1 MIHTS
6 LPVVA
11 CNSDAELASHP
22 QQNMQTRAGLSAAGN
37 EGPDLFTLKVWDQ
50 NLTNKNYVGYL
61 CFPNTYFF
69 LLI

>member
-11 CNSDAELASHP
+11 CIRDTELASHP
-22 QQNMQTRAGLSAAGN
+22 QQNVQTRAGLSVAGK
-37 EGPDLFTLKVWDQ
+37 EEPELFTSKVWDQ
-50 NLTNKNYVGYL
+50 NLTNKNYDGYL
-61 CFPNTYFF
+61 CFPNMYFF